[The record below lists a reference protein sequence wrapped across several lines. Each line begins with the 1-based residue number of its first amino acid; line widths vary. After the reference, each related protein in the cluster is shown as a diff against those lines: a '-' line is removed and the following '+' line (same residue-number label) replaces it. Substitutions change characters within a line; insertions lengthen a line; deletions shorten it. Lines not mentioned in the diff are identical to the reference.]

1 MAKKV
6 LVVGGSG
13 FLGSHVADELTEK
26 GYEVTIFDQ
35 KKSTWIN
42 DNQKF
47 IESDLLDREHVI
59 KSLEGF
65 NFVIHFAG
73 IADIGESKE
82 KPLETIETNIIGT
95 ANLLEGCRKNKI
107 EKFIFASSVYV
118 FSKYGSFYGKSK
130 QACELLIEE
139 YQNEFNLDYI
149 HVRYGSLYDPRA
161 QEWNG
166 LKKYISEIIKNKQ
179 IDFSGNGEEKR
190 EYIHVKDAAIMTA
203 SLLESDEK
211 NIAVNI
217 TGHQVIST
225 LDLFKLIFEV
235 LQLEEKIN
243 LSKESNVVSH
253 YKISPYSFQ
262 PKESKK
268 LVPKKFIDIGQ
279 GVLEI
284 IHEIE
289 DFMNYF

>member
-149 HVRYGSLYDPRA
+149 HVRYGSLYGPRA

-166 LKKYISEIIKNKQ
+166 LKKYISEIIRNKQ

-203 SLLESDEK
+203 SLLESEEK

-235 LQLEEKIN
+235 LQLDEKIN
-243 LSKESNVVSH
+243 LSKESKVVSH

-289 DFMNYF
+289 DSKN

>member
-82 KPLETIETNIIGT
+82 RPLETIETNIIGT

-149 HVRYGSLYDPRA
+149 HVRYGSLYGPRA

-203 SLLESDEK
+203 SLLESNEK

-289 DFMNYF
+289 DSKN

>member
-59 KSLEGF
+59 KCLEGF

-107 EKFIFASSVYV
+107 ERFIFASSVYV

-149 HVRYGSLYDPRA
+149 HVRYGSLYGPRA

-268 LVPKKFIDIGQ
+268 LVPKKFIDIVQ

-289 DFMNYF
+289 DSKN

>member
-149 HVRYGSLYDPRA
+149 HVRYGSLYGPRA

-235 LQLEEKIN
+235 LQLEVKIN
-243 LSKESNVVSH
+243 LS
-253 YKISPYSFQ
+253 
-262 PKESKK
+262 KESKK

-289 DFMNYF
+289 DSKN

>member
-130 QACELLIEE
+130 QACEVLIEE

-149 HVRYGSLYDPRA
+149 HVRYGSLYGPRA

-289 DFMNYF
+289 DSKN

>member
-13 FLGSHVADELTEK
+13 FLGSHVADELTER

-149 HVRYGSLYDPRA
+149 HVRYGSLYGPRA

-225 LDLFKLIFEV
+225 MDLFKLIFEV
-235 LQLEEKIN
+235 LQLEENIN

-289 DFMNYF
+289 DSKN

>member
-149 HVRYGSLYDPRA
+149 HVRYGSLYGPRA

-179 IDFSGNGEEKR
+179 IDFSGNGKEKR

-289 DFMNYF
+289 DSKN

>member
-149 HVRYGSLYDPRA
+149 HVRYGSLYGPRA

-243 LSKESNVVSH
+243 LSKESNVASH

-289 DFMNYF
+289 DSKN

>member
-149 HVRYGSLYDPRA
+149 HVRYGSLYGPRA

-203 SLLESDEK
+203 NLLESDEK

-284 IHEIE
+284 IKEIKFK
-289 DFMNYF
+289 DD

>member
-59 KSLEGF
+59 KCLEGF

-107 EKFIFASSVYV
+107 ERFIFASSVYV

-139 YQNEFNLDYI
+139 YQNEFSLDYI
-149 HVRYGSLYDPRA
+149 HVRYGSLYGPRA

-284 IHEIE
+284 IKEIKFK
-289 DFMNYF
+289 DN

>member
-1 MAKKV
+1 MTKKV

-35 KKSTWIN
+35 KRSSWIN

-118 FSKYGSFYGKSK
+118 FSKFGSFYGKSK

-149 HVRYGSLYDPRA
+149 HVRYGSLYGPRA

-166 LKKYISEIIKNKQ
+166 LKKYISEIIKNKK

-235 LQLEEKIN
+235 LQLEERIN

-289 DFMNYF
+289 DSKD

>member
-1 MAKKV
+1 MTKKV

-65 NFVIHFAG
+65 NSVIHFAG

-149 HVRYGSLYDPRA
+149 HVRYGSLYGPRA

-289 DFMNYF
+289 DSKN

>member
-1 MAKKV
+1 MVKKV

-47 IESDLLDREHVI
+47 IESDLLDRKHVI

-149 HVRYGSLYDPRA
+149 HVRYGSLYGPRA

-289 DFMNYF
+289 DSKN

>member
-59 KSLEGF
+59 KCLEGF

-139 YQNEFNLDYI
+139 YQNEFSLDYI
-149 HVRYGSLYDPRA
+149 HVRYGSLYGPRA

-284 IHEIE
+284 IKEIKFK
-289 DFMNYF
+289 DN

>member
-1 MAKKV
+1 MTKKV

-13 FLGSHVADELTEK
+13 FLGSHVADVLTEK
-26 GYEVTIFDQ
+26 GYEVTIFDL
-35 KKSTWIN
+35 KKSKWKN
-42 DNQKF
+42 DKQKF
-47 IESDLLDREHVI
+47 VLCDLLDRKKVI
-59 KSLEGF
+59 KSLEGY

-73 IADIGESKE
+73 IADIEESRQN
-82 KPLETIETNIIGT
+82 PLETIETNIIGT

-149 HVRYGSLYDPRA
+149 HVRYGSLYGPRA
-161 QEWNG
+161 EEWNG
-166 LKKYISEIIKNKQ
+166 LKKYISEIIKNEK
-179 IDFSGNGEEKR
+179 INFSGNGEEKR
-190 EYIHVKDAAIMTA
+190 EYIHVKDAAILTA
-203 SLLESDEK
+203 NLLDSNDK

-217 TGHQVIST
+217 TGHQVISS
-225 LDLFKLIFEV
+225 LELFKLIFEV

-243 LSKESNVVSH
+243 LSKESNVLSH

-268 LVPKKFIDIGQ
+268 LIPKKFIDIGQ

-284 IHEIE
+284 IHEIK
-289 DFMNYF
+289 DSKI

>member
-35 KKSTWIN
+35 KRSSWIN

-149 HVRYGSLYDPRA
+149 HVRYGSLYGPRA

-289 DFMNYF
+289 DSKN

>member
-95 ANLLEGCRKNKI
+95 VNLLEGCRKNKI

-149 HVRYGSLYDPRA
+149 HVRYGSLYGPRA

-289 DFMNYF
+289 DSKN

>member
-35 KKSTWIN
+35 KRSSWIN

-59 KSLEGF
+59 KNLEGF

-139 YQNEFNLDYI
+139 YQNEFSLDYI
-149 HVRYGSLYDPRA
+149 HVRYGSLYGPRA

-203 SLLESDEK
+203 NLLESDEK

-284 IHEIE
+284 IKEIKFK
-289 DFMNYF
+289 DD

>member
-47 IESDLLDREHVI
+47 IESDLLDREHLI

-149 HVRYGSLYDPRA
+149 HVRYGSLYGPRA

-235 LQLEEKIN
+235 LQLDEKIN
-243 LSKESNVVSH
+243 LSKESKVVSH

-289 DFMNYF
+289 DSKN

>member
-149 HVRYGSLYDPRA
+149 HVRYGSLYGPRA

-217 TGHQVIST
+217 TGHQVVST

-284 IHEIE
+284 IKEIKFKN
-289 DFMNYF
+289 D

>member
-1 MAKKV
+1 MAKKA

-47 IESDLLDREHVI
+47 IESDLLDREHLI

-149 HVRYGSLYDPRA
+149 HVRYGSLYGPRA

-203 SLLESDEK
+203 SLLESEEK

-235 LQLEEKIN
+235 LQLDEKIN
-243 LSKESNVVSH
+243 LSKESKVVSH

-289 DFMNYF
+289 DSKN

>member
-149 HVRYGSLYDPRA
+149 HVRYGSLYGPRA

-243 LSKESNVVSH
+243 LAKESNVVSH

-289 DFMNYF
+289 DSKN

>member
-47 IESDLLDREHVI
+47 IESDLLDRERVI

-149 HVRYGSLYDPRA
+149 HVRYGYLYGPRA

-289 DFMNYF
+289 DSKN

>member
-42 DNQKF
+42 DKQEF

-149 HVRYGSLYDPRA
+149 HVRYGSLYGPRA

-289 DFMNYF
+289 DSKN

>member
-149 HVRYGSLYDPRA
+149 HVRYGSLYGPRA

-235 LQLEEKIN
+235 LQIEEKIN

-289 DFMNYF
+289 DSKN

>member
-139 YQNEFNLDYI
+139 YQNDFNLDFIY
-149 HVRYGSLYDPRA
+149 VRYGSLYGPRA

-289 DFMNYF
+289 DSKN

>member
-118 FSKYGSFYGKSK
+118 FSKYGSFYGKAK

-149 HVRYGSLYDPRA
+149 HVRYGSLYGPRA

-289 DFMNYF
+289 DSKN

>member
-59 KSLEGF
+59 NSLEGF

-149 HVRYGSLYDPRA
+149 HVRYGSLYGPRA

-289 DFMNYF
+289 DSKN

>member
-149 HVRYGSLYDPRA
+149 HVRYGSLYGPRA

-203 SLLESDEK
+203 SLLERDEK

-289 DFMNYF
+289 DSKN

>member
-149 HVRYGSLYDPRA
+149 HVRYGSLYGPRA

-243 LSKESNVVSH
+243 LSKESNVISH

-289 DFMNYF
+289 DSKN

>member
-42 DNQKF
+42 NNQKF

-149 HVRYGSLYDPRA
+149 HVRYGSLYGPRA

-289 DFMNYF
+289 DSKN

>member
-47 IESDLLDREHVI
+47 IASDLLDSEHVI

-139 YQNEFNLDYI
+139 YQNEFDLDYI
-149 HVRYGSLYDPRA
+149 HVRYGSLYGPRA

-289 DFMNYF
+289 DSKN

>member
-35 KKSTWIN
+35 KKSSWIN

-149 HVRYGSLYDPRA
+149 HVRYGSLYGPRA

-289 DFMNYF
+289 DSKN

>member
-73 IADIGESKE
+73 IADIGESKQ

-149 HVRYGSLYDPRA
+149 HVRYGSLYGPRA

-179 IDFSGNGEEKR
+179 IVFSGNGEEKR

-289 DFMNYF
+289 DSKN

>member
-42 DNQKF
+42 DNQKV

-59 KSLEGF
+59 KCLEGF

-139 YQNEFNLDYI
+139 YQNEFSLDYI
-149 HVRYGSLYDPRA
+149 HVRYGSLYGPRA

-268 LVPKKFIDIGQ
+268 LVPKKFIDIVQ

-289 DFMNYF
+289 DSKN

>member
-149 HVRYGSLYDPRA
+149 HVRYGSLYGPRA

-166 LKKYISEIIKNKQ
+166 LKKYISEIIKNKR

-262 PKESKK
+262 PKESKT
-268 LVPKKFIDIGQ
+268 LVPKKFIDIGP

-284 IHEIE
+284 IHER
-289 DFMNYF
+289 DDSKN

>member
-149 HVRYGSLYDPRA
+149 HVRYGSLYGPRA

-235 LQLEEKIN
+235 LQLEENIN

-268 LVPKKFIDIGQ
+268 LVPKKSIDIGQ

-289 DFMNYF
+289 DSKN

>member
-118 FSKYGSFYGKSK
+118 FSKYGYFYGKSK

-139 YQNEFNLDYI
+139 YQNEFDLDYI
-149 HVRYGSLYDPRA
+149 HVRYGSLYGPRA

-217 TGHQVIST
+217 TGHQVVST

-284 IHEIE
+284 IKEIKFKN
-289 DFMNYF
+289 D